1 MNENECKFLSVDDT
15 QSSQNCN
22 DNLGISSNI
31 DRLYI
36 TDGNNLQHELSNGNR
51 KKSSNNDEC
60 FVENRMFSNT
70 NAYDYEYDRSSKCFH
85 RQKNYFSNTIV
96 SRKLMSAA
104 VTDDNHSDG
113 RNSSASNIFGQHGT
127 VSTFPFPYEQQHQ
140 HQLQFNNP
148 YPGTSSSTIS
158 QSTNYT
164 DLYGP
169 AQPLST
175 FLTDGNIGNLS
186 YQDQYG
192 EYLGLFFLACKFN
205 V

>member
-127 VSTFPFPYEQQHQ
+127 VSTFPFPYEQR

-158 QSTNYT
+158 QSTYCT

-169 AQPLST
+169 QPISNT
-175 FLTDGNIGNLS
+175 NVIESHNSFGNIGNLS
-186 YQDQYG
+186 YNQNQYG
-192 EYLGLFFLACKFN
+192 GYLGLFFSL
-205 V
+205 